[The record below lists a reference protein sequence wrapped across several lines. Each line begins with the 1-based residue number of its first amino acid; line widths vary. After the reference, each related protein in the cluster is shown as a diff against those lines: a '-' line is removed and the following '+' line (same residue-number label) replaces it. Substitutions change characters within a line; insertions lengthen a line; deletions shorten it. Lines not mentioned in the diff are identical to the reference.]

1 MPLNIS
7 AGNMYPFITATWN
20 PIRGTCSHNC
30 SYCYMKKP
38 IFNLKNIRIEQK
50 EFKTNLKSDG
60 FIFIGSS
67 CDIFAEDIPLE
78 WIIGTFDYCKK
89 FDNRY
94 LFQTKNPERLYKL
107 RHYLPPNSV
116 VGTTI
121 ETNRTYPEMG
131 NTPLPQNRAKYMALL
146 SSTHPTM
153 ITIEPICDNDVDYLV
168 NLISHCEPEWVNI
181 GADSQGHNLTEPSE
195 EKIIELI
202 GRLEK
207 FTEVKLKQNLKR
219 LLLLED
225 YWK

>member
-1 MPLNIS
+1 MPLNQS
-7 AGNMYPFITATWN
+7 TGNMYSFV
-20 PIRGTCSHNC
+20 SHTFNIIKGSC
-30 SYCYMKKP
+30 LHECHYCFVKRFGNQKP
-38 IFNLKNIRIEQK
+38 VRFDSKELKTDLGKN
-50 EFKTNLKSDG
+50 N
-60 FIFIGSS
+60 FIFVGSS

-78 WIIGTFDYCKK
+78 WIIDTLDYCKK
-89 FDNRY
+89 FENRY

-107 RHYLPPNSV
+107 RQYLPPDSV

-146 SSTHPTM
+146 GTTHPTM
-153 ITIEPICDNDVDYLV
+153 ITIEPIFDNDVDYLTH
-168 NLISHCEPEWVNI
+168 LISHCEPQWVNI
-181 GADSQGHNLTEPSE
+181 GADSQGHNLQEPSE

-202 GRLEK
+202 NRLEK